1 MPPGVRPASSLP
13 GMTTTDGSGRAVVRR
28 ARPAELEAVGA
39 LTLQAYR
46 VDGYVSD
53 EADYVRELL
62 GAATRDADAELWVAV
77 EGGGDRVEGPAAL
90 LGTVTFCPLGSPFR
104 EVAVDD
110 SEAEF
115 RMLAVAPAA
124 RRRGV
129 ARLLTQRCLDRARED
144 GQARLVLCSDRR
156 MTSAHALYASLGFR
170 RLAERDWTPAPHIEL
185 IAYGVDL

>member
-1 MPPGVRPASSLP
+1 
-13 GMTTTDGSGRAVVRR
+13 MTTTDGSGRVVARR
-28 ARPAELEAVGA
+28 ARPAELKAVGA

-110 SEAEF
+110 SE
-115 RMLAVAPAA
+115 RSSGCSRWH

-129 ARLLTQRCLDRARED
+129 AASHGCSRSAASTAPARTGRRAWCCAAT
-144 GQARLVLCSDRR
+144 G
-156 MTSAHALYASLGFR
+156 G
-170 RLAERDWTPAPHIEL
+170 
-185 IAYGVDL
+185 